1 MSKIIRNMIRC
12 NTCGDTIES
21 TFRHDFKYCKCGR
34 VFVDG
39 GHDYLLRGYTV
50 SPVDFTE
57 LSVEAE
63 DDSSEDSFRMIHIPN
78 QLE

>member
-21 TFRHDFKYCKCGR
+21 TSRHDFKYCKCGR

-39 GHDYLLRGYTV
+39 GHDYLRRGYTD
-50 SPVDFTE
+50 SPEDFTE
-57 LSVEAE
+57 LSEAVE
-63 DDSSEDSFRMIHIPN
+63 DDSPTDRSGMPI
-78 QLE
+78 

>member
-21 TFRHDFKYCKCGR
+21 TSRHDFKYCKCGH

-39 GHDYLLRGYTV
+39 GHDYLRIGYTMAF
-50 SPVDFTE
+50 SKPPYDAQILCT
-57 LSVEAE
+57 
-63 DDSSEDSFRMIHIPN
+63 
-78 QLE
+78 

>member
-1 MSKIIRNMIRC
+1 MSKIIKNMIRC

-39 GHDYLLRGYTV
+39 GHDYLRRGYTD
-50 SPVDFTE
+50 SPEDFTE
-57 LSVEAE
+57 LSVAAE
-63 DDSSEDSFRMIHIPN
+63 DNQSEDNSK
-78 QLE
+78 

>member
-21 TFRHDFKYCKCGR
+21 TSRHGFKYCKCGR

-39 GHDYLLRGYTV
+39 GHDYLRRGYTV
-50 SPVDFTE
+50 SPEDFTE
-57 LSVEAE
+57 LSVATE
-63 DDSSEDSFRMIHIPN
+63 DNPSENSSK
-78 QLE
+78 

>member
-21 TFRHDFKYCKCGR
+21 TSRHDFKYCKCGR
-34 VFVDG
+34 VFVDS
-39 GHDYLLRGYTV
+39 GHDYLCRGYTV

-63 DDSSEDSFRMIHIPN
+63 DDSSEDSSK
-78 QLE
+78 

>member
-21 TFRHDFKYCKCGR
+21 TSRHDFKYCKCGR

-63 DDSSEDSFRMIHIPN
+63 DDSSEDSFKMIHIPN